1 MAGIRVIADSACDL
15 PARLADEL
23 GIGTVPL
30 DVRLG
35 EWGPDEM
42 RTIGPG

>member
-15 PARLADEL
+15 PTGLVQEHDMR
-23 GIGTVPL
+23 IVPL

-35 EWGPDEM
+35 EWGP
-42 RTIGPG
+42 RRWG